1 MKAKFIQKVLAGAL
15 AMTLVIAPA
24 VSVQASGTGGP
35 GAVGTGGPVST
46 TPGSTTPG
54 STTPGSTVDQ
64 VMQIVQ
70 ESIASGGST
79 SRSTS
84 SSTSDDQGGGSAVS
98 SIAEIPT
105 TSSVAGV
112 TTTVKGVYIA
122 TVVDGS
128 AITTPLSA
136 ITAGYG
142 LTAGETPSARIYNM
156 DVKKSPLA
164 AAALNSVAQSIGAVV
179 GPYVNVEI
187 GKLAGG
193 KFSLL
198 PSNGPEITVSFGIPA
213 SFAQPGKT
221 FAVACVR
228 PGGAV
233 SILEDT
239 DDNPNTVTFNTTG
252 GQGAYAIIK
261 Y

>member
-1 MKAKFIQKVLAGAL
+1 MKAKFIQKMMAGAL

-24 VSVQASGTGGP
+24 VSVQASDTGGSGAGGTGG
-35 GAVGTGGPVST
+35 S
-46 TPGSTTPG
+46 
-54 STTPGSTVDQ
+54 Q
-64 VMQIVQ
+64 
-70 ESIASGGST
+70 
-79 SRSTS
+79 S
-84 SSTSDDQGGGSAVS
+84 SSTEEQVVKIIEESVSVSDDQGGASVS
-98 SIAEIPT
+98 SIAAIPT

-112 TTTVKGVYIA
+112 KTTMKGVYIA
-122 TVVDGS
+122 TAVDGS
-128 AITTPLSA
+128 VITTPLSSIA
-136 ITAGYG
+136 AGYG
-142 LTAGETPSARIYNM
+142 LTAGETPYARIYNM

-164 AAALNSVAQSIGAVV
+164 AAALNSVAQSVGATV
-179 GPYVNVEI
+179 GPYVNVEL
-187 GKLAGG
+187 GKMTKG
-193 KFSLL
+193 KFGLL
-198 PSNGPEITVSFGIPA
+198 PSDGAEISVSFGIPA

-233 SILEDT
+233 SILKDT

>member
-1 MKAKFIQKVLAGAL
+1 MKAKFIQKVMAGAL

-24 VSVQASGTGGP
+24 VSAQASTGR
-35 GAVGTGGPVST
+35 
-46 TPGSTTPG
+46 
-54 STTPGSTVDQ
+54 D
-64 VMQIVQ
+64 
-70 ESIASGGST
+70 
-79 SRSTS
+79 TS
-84 SSTSDDQGGGSAVS
+84 SSTEEQVEEIVRESVSVSDDQGDSSVVS
-98 SIAEIPT
+98 SIASIPT

-122 TVVDGS
+122 TVVNGS
-128 AITTPLSA
+128 AITTPLST

-164 AAALNSVAQSIGAVV
+164 AAALNSVAQSVGAVV
-179 GPYVNVEI
+179 GPYVNVEL
-187 GKLAGG
+187 GKMAGG

-198 PSNGPEITVSFGIPA
+198 PSNGAEITVSFGIPA
-213 SFAQPGKT
+213 SFAQSGKT

-233 SILEDT
+233 SILQDV

>member
-1 MKAKFIQKVLAGAL
+1 MKAKFIQKVMAGAL

-24 VSVQASGTGGP
+24 VSVQASGTGGS
-35 GAVGTGGPVST
+35 GAVGTGGS
-46 TPGSTTPG
+46 
-54 STTPGSTVDQ
+54 Q
-64 VMQIVQ
+64 
-70 ESIASGGST
+70 A
-79 SRSTS
+79 
-84 SSTSDDQGGGSAVS
+84 SSTEEQVVKIVEESVKASSEERVEVSEDQGGGSVS
-98 SIAEIPT
+98 SIAEIPN

-112 TTTVKGVYIA
+112 RTTVQGVYIA
-122 TVVDGS
+122 TVVNGS
-128 AITTPLSA
+128 AITTPLST

-164 AAALNSVAQSIGAVV
+164 AAALNSVAQSVGAVV

-198 PSNGPEITVSFGIPA
+198 PSDGAEITVSFGIPA
-213 SFAQPGKT
+213 SFAQADKT

-233 SILEDT
+233 SILQDT
-239 DDNPNTVTFNTTG
+239 DTNPNTVTFNTTG